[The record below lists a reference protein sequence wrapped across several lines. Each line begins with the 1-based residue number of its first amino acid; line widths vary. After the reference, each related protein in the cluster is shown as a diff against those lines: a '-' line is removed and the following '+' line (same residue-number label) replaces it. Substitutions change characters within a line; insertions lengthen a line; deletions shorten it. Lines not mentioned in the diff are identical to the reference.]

1 MESSGPTVAVRPASS
16 AKSAS
21 SQPVLAAHPFPLVV
35 TGAEEAAT
43 DSSTDAGY
51 CIVSGDG
58 LSTATVRE
66 VAEFSIIAHD
76 ANGKPRVT
84 GGDSFFVAVRGGS
97 HVRARV
103 RDNEDGS
110 YHVTYTPS
118 VSTQSP

>member
-1 MESSGPTVAVRPASS
+1 
-16 AKSAS
+16 
-21 SQPVLAAHPFPLVV
+21 
-35 TGAEEAAT
+35 
-43 DSSTDAGY
+43 
-51 CIVSGDG
+51 VSGDG

-110 YHVTYTPS
+110 YRVTYTPS
-118 VSTQSP
+118 VSG